1 MNTLNTL
8 SLSSSSSYSS
18 AFMEA
23 LPPAVLRQRV
33 PAAFAESAHESRSS
47 SYTFIPTATL
57 IDALGSAGFFP
68 VQARQ
73 AGRAKSVVHARH
85 LIRFRRRFETVALR
99 DAVPEILFL
108 NSHDGTSA
116 YQLRVGLYR
125 AVCTNGLVVSVGA
138 FPTFRVAHRGDMVA
152 DVVRAA
158 VEISERFGALAAS
171 VERLENR
178 QLDHLEQ
185 LDFAAQ
191 AMALRFTVGAESGVE
206 PARLLVPRR
215 AADVGNDLWRTL
227 NVVQENVLRGG
238 IPRRTASS
246 RLVRTRAIT
255 AIRADMRINAGL
267 WDLALSLVA

>member
-1 MNTLNTL
+1 MNTLNTV

-23 LPPAVLRQRV
+23 LPPEVLRQRV

-116 YQLRVGLYR
+116 YQLRVGLFR

-138 FPTFRVAHRGDMVA
+138 FPTFRVAHRGEVVG

-158 VEISERFGALAAS
+158 LEISERFGSLATS
-171 VERLENR
+171 VERLENC

-191 AMALRFTVGAESGVE
+191 ALALRFPEPVVSGLE
-206 PARLLVPRR
+206 PSRLLVPRR
-215 AADVGNDLWRTL
+215 KEDVGNDLWRTL

-238 IPRRTASS
+238 IPRRTASN

-255 AIRADMRINAGL
+255 AIREDVRINSGL

>member
-8 SLSSSSSYSS
+8 SPSSSSSYSS

-23 LPPAVLRQRV
+23 LPAAVLRQRV

-138 FPTFRVAHRGDMVA
+138 FPTFRVAHRGEVVG

-158 VEISERFGALAAS
+158 LEISERFGSLATS

-191 AMALRFTVGAESGVE
+191 ALALRFPEAVVSGLE
-206 PARLLVPRR
+206 PSRLLVPRR
-215 AADVGNDLWRTL
+215 KEDVGNDLWRTL

-238 IPRRTASS
+238 IPRRTASN

-255 AIRADMRINAGL
+255 AIREDVRINSSL